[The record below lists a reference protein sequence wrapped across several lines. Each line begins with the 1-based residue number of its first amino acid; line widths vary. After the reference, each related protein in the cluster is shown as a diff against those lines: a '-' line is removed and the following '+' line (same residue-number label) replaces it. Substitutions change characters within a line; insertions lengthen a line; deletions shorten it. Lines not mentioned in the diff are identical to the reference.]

1 VIASAGA
8 KSNRPEASAE
18 SERTHIVIEEQK
30 MKTGTDQEG
39 KNQVLIES
47 AVAAFEGLCRGDDH
61 GATAAA
67 RNTSSRP
74 CTW

>member
-1 VIASAGA
+1 
-8 KSNRPEASAE
+8 
-18 SERTHIVIEEQK
+18 